1 MIEIVH
7 TSLQA
12 SLGFRT
18 SVLFSSKLAQIL
30 ERSHDP
36 KIDIQ
41 INLLVF
47 VSTTTLNR
55 YFYSILV
62 PGSPT
67 SPDHKT
73 KRQSDPTPFG
83 FKGT

>member
-7 TSLQA
+7 TCLYGLPYLSPFLIKI
-12 SLGFRT
+12 STKIRKMRRMN
-18 SVLFSSKLAQIL
+18 LF
-30 ERSHDP
+30 
-36 KIDIQ
+36 
-41 INLLVF
+41 VF
-47 VSTTTLNR
+47 LVSTTILNPS
-55 YFYSILV
+55 FFSILA